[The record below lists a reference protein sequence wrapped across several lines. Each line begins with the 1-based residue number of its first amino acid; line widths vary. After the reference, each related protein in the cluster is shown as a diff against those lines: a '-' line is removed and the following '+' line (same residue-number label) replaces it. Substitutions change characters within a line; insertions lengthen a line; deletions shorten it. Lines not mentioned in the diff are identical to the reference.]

1 MSCGLLQLRLVRSY
15 FWLEFRRLDTRCS
28 WFYPTFHSS
37 SSSWIRVCGW
47 FYPTSGSSSAGW
59 IQVAVDSILRLTRV
73 SAAEYELRLIVSCGW
88 LEFRRL
94 ETSCGWFHHTADSSS
109 AGWIGVVAD
118 SITRLTRVPAARYEL
133 RLIPSYCYFEFRW
146 LDTSYSWFH
155 PAAGYELQL
164 FYLVAD
170 SRSAGWIRHAADIYF
185 NISSNFKD
193 WFCKRH
199 HFYNLFSICW
209 FQLPLIQALPAAS
222 RTLKKLEETGGSLK
236 KLQDSSCYWFELQRL
251 IRAATADSRPA
262 TNRLPPEFWPRS
274 RLINILHYLLN
285 FAPVHSPLIFE
296 NRELW
301 PKKFTRFSTSKWQY
315 LPHMHNLALFI

>member
-1 MSCGLLQLRLVRSY
+1 MCSTCLVPLNFHSDSLERNEHGNWAAACYSCDWFYPTTNLNFGSWMRVVADAILRLTRVSATGYELRLVLSNVR
-15 FWLEFRRLDTRCS
+15 LEFRRLDKSCGY
-28 WFYPTFHSS
+28 FYPAVDSS
-37 SSSWIRVCGW
+37 SGD
-47 FYPTSGSSSAGW
+47 W
-59 IQVAVDSILRLTRV
+59 IQVAADSILRLTRV

-118 SITRLTRVPAARYEL
+118 SITRLTRVPAAGHEL

-146 LDTSYSWFH
+146 LDTSNSWFH

-209 FQLPLIQALPAAS
+209 F
-222 RTLKKLEETGGSLK
+222 
-236 KLQDSSCYWFELQRL
+236 
-251 IRAATADSRPA
+251 
-262 TNRLPPEFWPRS
+262 
-274 RLINILHYLLN
+274 
-285 FAPVHSPLIFE
+285 
-296 NRELW
+296 
-301 PKKFTRFSTSKWQY
+301 
-315 LPHMHNLALFI
+315 